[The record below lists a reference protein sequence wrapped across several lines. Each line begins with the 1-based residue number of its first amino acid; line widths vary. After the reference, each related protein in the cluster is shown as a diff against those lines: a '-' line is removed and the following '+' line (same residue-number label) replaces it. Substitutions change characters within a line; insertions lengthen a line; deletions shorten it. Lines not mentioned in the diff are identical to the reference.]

1 MTSNGSN
8 GMEPTPSRPGLLPH
22 QGQARG
28 KEGPERD
35 SGDVLQLDTTLNAD
49 TGVEKLYQQEW
60 PELSTRRR
68 NIKEPAV
75 SRPS

>member
-1 MTSNGSN
+1 M
-8 GMEPTPSRPGLLPH
+8 
-22 QGQARG
+22 
-28 KEGPERD
+28 
-35 SGDVLQLDTTLNAD
+35 LQLNTLLDAK

-75 SRPS
+75 SRPAELALEPPEQMTRKSESYAVICKKP